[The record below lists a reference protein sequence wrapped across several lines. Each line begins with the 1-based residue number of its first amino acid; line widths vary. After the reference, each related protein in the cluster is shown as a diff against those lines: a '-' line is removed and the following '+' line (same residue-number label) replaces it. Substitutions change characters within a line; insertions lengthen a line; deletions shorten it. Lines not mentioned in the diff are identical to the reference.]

1 MSIRHQALTMSFV
14 ALLLGAGMSTP
25 SIAPAHGHATAGAK
39 AGRKARQARKRLMRA
54 IRRKGLA
61 SLRAVSGALAS
72 NGTTQAADVV
82 GTPPTLV
89 DVANGDPSQIFWRP
103 GVVAAIG
110 GGTATPGQCAE
121 FWAGQSDGV
130 SAGLGACRMA
140 EDLAQSFGRIVQSEN
155 SLCYMRNVPTPANV
169 ASGGLQVLSGN
180 PPGGDLTRLFSVPA
194 GTDRIV
200 EVRVTGQEKDER
212 VMLRVA
218 NAAANRA
225 AGNLYRV
232 DLWFCSTTPGTS
244 PNGVE
249 HLTLDTSGHLTAVE
263 GHAEDGETGL
273 ETVSG
278 WVVGD
283 GPGAAW
289 DTTRART
296 ADVLYGQP
304 DGAFKS
310 SVQVA
315 GDVISTRSWG
325 NSGGDWRG
333 FTMTRFSGA
342 GPAETR
348 FLSGAFAEGNG
359 SQTST
364 GTAEYRAP
372 IYVAAPGSDLVSQV
386 AAVDL
391 TTDPFFVTPPSAP
404 TVDTTGYAC
413 DTSADVVLAMNF
425 ANPAIAAIRVEC
437 EGPRLD
443 NIQLCQSNP
452 TIQTAEQNYL
462 SSCGGPH

>member
-14 ALLLGAGMSTP
+14 ALLLGAGVSTP
-25 SIAPAHGHATAGAK
+25 SVAPARAHTAAAAK
-39 AGRKARQARKRLMRA
+39 TGRQARKARKRLMRA

-61 SLRAVSGALAS
+61 SLPAVSGALAS
-72 NGTTQAADVV
+72 NGQAADVV

-89 DVANGDPSQIFWRP
+89 DIANGDPSQIFWRP
-103 GVVAAIG
+103 GVVAAIA
-110 GGTATPGQCAE
+110 GGTATPDQCAE
-121 FWAGQSDGV
+121 FWAGQSDGA

-169 ASGGLQVLSGN
+169 ASGGLQVLSGT

-194 GTDRIV
+194 TTDRLV

-232 DLWFCSTTPGTS
+232 DIWFCANTPGTS
-244 PNGVE
+244 PDGVD

-263 GHAEDGETGL
+263 GHVEGGEAGL

-296 ADVLYGQP
+296 ADVLYGRP
-304 DGAFKS
+304 DGTFKS

-325 NSGGDWRG
+325 NFGGDWRS
-333 FTMTRFSGA
+333 FTVTRFSGT
-342 GPAETR
+342 GPGETR
-348 FLSGAFAEGNG
+348 FLSGAFAGSNG
-359 SQTST
+359 PQTNT
-364 GTAEYRAP
+364 GTAEYRNP

-386 AAVDL
+386 AAVNL
-391 TTDPFFVTPPSAP
+391 TTDPFFATPPSAP
-404 TVDTTGYAC
+404 TVDTTGYSC
-413 DTSADVVLAMNF
+413 DTPGDVVLAMNF
-425 ANPAIAAIRVEC
+425 ATPAIAAIRLQC

-443 NIQLCQSNP
+443 NIQLCEGNP
-452 TIQTAEQNYL
+452 TIQTATQNYVT
-462 SSCGGPH
+462 SCGGPH